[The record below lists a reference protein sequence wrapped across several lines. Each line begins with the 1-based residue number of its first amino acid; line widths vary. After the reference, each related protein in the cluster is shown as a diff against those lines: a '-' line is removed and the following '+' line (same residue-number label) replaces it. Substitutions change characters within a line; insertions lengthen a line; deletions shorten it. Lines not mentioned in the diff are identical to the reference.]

1 MGSAVR
7 PPSDEAVRAAATLFG
22 VRVQPEAFDEWRRAA
37 DSGIVEDRDR
47 WRRVAEVYRER
58 LTALVVLFEDIGEH
72 RIPSYVEG
80 YEAAEYLLGVL
91 EAGAVAEGE
100 TIAAP
105 LSPYRVGDPDPTANA
120 LRPACHASHPHGS
133 CAGR

>member
-80 YEAAEYLLGVL
+80 YEAAEHLLGVL
-91 EAGAVAEGE
+91 EAAGAAAEDPVGE
-100 TIAAP
+100 RRRRFGVSDEAVEAEKEKLARLEAAE
-105 LSPYRVGDPDPTANA
+105 R
-120 LRPACHASHPHGS
+120 
-133 CAGR
+133 